1 MSELYKTLVGVQQ
14 YQLFS
19 MEEGKPGVVECRKGP
34 DDEPVEQDLRRKIDD
49 VLTDS
54 VKVNRMMD
62 HFVEKLSPPPPN
74 AEKMADLYNKIRP
87 YVPEEYQEDSVYAAP
102 SRQQGDDAKAA
113 KQARREH

>member
-1 MSELYKTLVGVQQ
+1 
-14 YQLFS
+14 
-19 MEEGKPGVVECRKGP
+19 
-34 DDEPVEQDLRRKIDD
+34 
-49 VLTDS
+49 
-54 VKVNRMMD
+54 MMD

-113 KQARREH
+113 KQARREHRTAMAIAAKKNFDQRGRDPSPAPKKRKRNNSETAVV